1 MKDIKDYLENPTKL
15 DANTLLELEA
25 LVKKVPSF
33 KAAQQL

>member
-25 LVKKVPSF
+25 LVKKFPF
-33 KAAQQL
+33 FQAP